1 MEYVD
6 AKTGK
11 TISNLMF
18 EIVKSENFQNKL
30 LSCGC
35 GIDFILKESKEFIY
49 TNNKRALSGREYLQ
63 YKCPNCGEFVEVF
76 LSMS

>member
-11 TISNLMF
+11 TISNWMF

-30 LSCGC
+30 LSCSC
-35 GIDFILKESKEFIY
+35 GANFILKESKEFIY
-49 TNNKRALSGREYLQ
+49 TNNKRSLSGREYLQ
-63 YKCPNCGEFVEVF
+63 YRCPNCREFVEVF